1 MRTSAPL
8 PFNSD
13 LQFIDGPSKYCAR
26 CVENPA
32 PDCNKSPFFRTLSEY
47 YAEIQVTTFNATD
60 GAIMRALQ
68 QDGRL
73 SNVELAR
80 RVNLSPSACLRRVQI
95 LEERGAI
102 AKYVALLD
110 PQALDLTGL
119 AFVFVTLER
128 MSRKDM
134 ETFER
139 AVMKPAEI
147 QECFLI
153 AGSNDYLVRVTYRDS
168 TDLERIHTDILMK
181 LPGVIRTQSTLVLRM
196 VKKTTALKV

>member
-1 MRTSAPL
+1 VRSLGMTSFDP
-8 PFNSD
+8 
-13 LQFIDGPSKYCAR
+13 IDG
-26 CVENPA
+26 
-32 PDCNKSPFFRTLSEY
+32 T
-47 YAEIQVTTFNATD
+47 
-60 GAIMRALQ
+60 IMRALQ

-80 RVNLSPSACLRRVQI
+80 KVNLSPSACLRRVQI
-95 LEERGAI
+95 LEQRGAI
-102 AKYVALLD
+102 AKYVALLN
-110 PQALDLTGL
+110 PQVLDLTGL
-119 AFVFVTLER
+119 AFVFVTIER
-128 MSRKDM
+128 MTKKDM

-139 AVMKPAEI
+139 AVMKPAEV

-181 LPGVIRTQSTLVLRM
+181 LPGVIRTQSTLVLRT

>member
-1 MRTSAPL
+1 
-8 PFNSD
+8 
-13 LQFIDGPSKYCAR
+13 
-26 CVENPA
+26 
-32 PDCNKSPFFRTLSEY
+32 
-47 YAEIQVTTFNATD
+47 VTTFNAID

-102 AKYVALLD
+102 AKYVALLN
-110 PQALDLTGL
+110 PQVLDLTGL
-119 AFVFVTLER
+119 AFVFVTIER
-128 MSRKDM
+128 MTKKDM

-139 AVMKPAEI
+139 AVMKPAEV

-181 LPGVIRTQSTLVLRM
+181 LPGVIRTQSTLVLRT

>member
-1 MRTSAPL
+1 VGGFAQKRKNQRYFAIL
-8 PFNSD
+8 F
-13 LQFIDGPSKYCAR
+13 
-26 CVENPA
+26 
-32 PDCNKSPFFRTLSEY
+32 EY
-47 YAEIQVTTFNATD
+47 YSEPPMTSFNPTD

-95 LEERGAI
+95 LEQRGAI

-110 PQALDLTGL
+110 PHVLDLTGI
-119 AFVFVTLER
+119 AIVFVTLDR
-128 MSRKDM
+128 MSKKDM

-181 LPGVIRTQSTLVLRM
+181 LPGVIRTQSTLVLRT

>member
-1 MRTSAPL
+1 LGFA
-8 PFNSD
+8 
-13 LQFIDGPSKYCAR
+13 
-26 CVENPA
+26 
-32 PDCNKSPFFRTLSEY
+32 
-47 YAEIQVTTFNATD
+47 VTTFNATD
-60 GAIMRALQ
+60 AAIMRALQ

-95 LEERGAI
+95 LEQRGAI

-110 PQALDLTGL
+110 PHVLDLSGL
-119 AFVFVTLER
+119 AIVFVTLER
-128 MSRKDM
+128 MSKRDM

-181 LPGVIRTQSTLVLRM
+181 LPGVIRTQSTLVLRT